1 MNKHYICHRC
11 LFETNKRSN
20 IIRHFQRKKKCIM
33 SKYCSHSEKDIII
46 LNEKQLESKNK
57 HKFKDIDYQINISSD
72 DDEESI
78 VYIPNHTI
86 NITINNDLLSLNE
99 KWDLSNIKDL
109 DDLINEIK
117 KNIYNTSSKIM
128 NNK

>member
-33 SKYCSHSEKDIII
+33 SKYCSHSEKNIII

-57 HKFKDIDYQINISSD
+57 HKFQNNDYQIDSLSD
-72 DDEESI
+72 SDEENI
-78 VYIPNHTI
+78 VTKPNHTI
-86 NITINNDLLSLNE
+86 NITINNDLLSFNE
-99 KWDLSNIKDL
+99 KWDLSNIKDFNH
-109 DDLINEIK
+109 LIQIIN
-117 KNIYNTSSKIM
+117 KNIYDISLKMI
-128 NNK
+128 NKK